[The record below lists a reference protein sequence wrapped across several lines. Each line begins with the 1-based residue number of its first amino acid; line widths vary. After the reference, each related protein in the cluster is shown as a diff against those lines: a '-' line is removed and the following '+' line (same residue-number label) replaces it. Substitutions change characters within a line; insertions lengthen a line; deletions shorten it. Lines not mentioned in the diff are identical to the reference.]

1 MLCKLRYLIKQ
12 NIFLFVIFPMDSLY
26 QPWPWYV
33 AGPLIT
39 LVMFLLLM
47 MGKRFGMSSNLRT
60 LCAMCGAGDKVE
72 FFNFDWKKQQW
83 NLMVILGVILG
94 GFIGSNFLSTDTA
107 VEIDTDLVLQLESF
121 GFADAGSAY
130 MPDALFSTTA
140 MSDWKTWLILVVAG
154 ILVGFGTRY
163 AGGCT
168 SGHAISGLSNL
179 QRPSLIAVVG
189 FFIGGMVM
197 VHFIFPLLF

>member
-1 MLCKLRYLIKQ
+1 
-12 NIFLFVIFPMDSLY
+12 MDSLY

-189 FFIGGMVM
+189 FFIGGLVM